1 MCGKAVKTVMG
12 RHYRK
17 GVEESQFSD
26 DTLLEDEFDSTHLT
40 AIRDTVARLGI
51 ANVRAFGLTWEDC
64 EQLLAQ
70 LDYSAQL
77 SILSRS
83 SLSPTP
89 ASLHPEI
96 HCYDTPR
103 SLSSHWETVSC
114 LGY

>member
-26 DTLLEDEFDSTHLT
+26 DTLLEGEFDSTHLT

-70 LDYSAQL
+70 LGYSAQL

-89 ASLHPEI
+89 GLTPSGDTLLRHP
-96 HCYDTPR
+96 T
-103 SLSSHWETVSC
+103 
-114 LGY
+114 